1 MPNGKSDIMAQAV
14 YLAQLEAQKN
24 SCKCTTCRI
33 LRKATTAMTKQFLG
47 EAEEG
52 NPGIQEVVQAA
63 SKQAD
68 AALNLGE
75 EDD

>member
-1 MPNGKSDIMAQAV
+1 
-14 YLAQLEAQKN
+14 
-24 SCKCTTCRI
+24 
-33 LRKATTAMTKQFLG
+33 MTKQFLG